1 MIRAV
6 IFDIGGVLIR
16 TEDAAPR
23 RQLEQRLGLEPGQA
37 EYIVFNSPMGQR
49 AQLGEITTAQLWRWV
64 QNELELSDVA
74 LAEFQRDFFAGDKL
88 DGKLVDYIRRLKSGY
103 QLAIISN
110 AKDDLHLTMQEID
123 PAGDLFELVV
133 GSAYERVMKPNAA
146 IFQRTLER
154 LQRQPRETV
163 FIDDFM
169 HNIEGAWAVGMNAIH
184 FQPGLDLAQAL
195 AELGVKPDKDDKMT
209 G

>member
-23 RQLEQRLGLEPGQA
+23 RQLEQRLGLAQGEA
-37 EYIVFNSPMGQR
+37 EYIVFNSPMGLR
-49 AQLGEITTAQLWRWV
+49 AQLGEITTAHLWRWV
-64 QNELELSDVA
+64 QRELELSDFA

-88 DGKLVDYIRRLKSGY
+88 DDDLMTYIRQLKSNY

-110 AKDDLHLTMQEID
+110 AKDDLHVTMQEID
-123 PAGDLFELVV
+123 PTGDLFELVV

-146 IFQRTLER
+146 IFQCTLER
-154 LQRQPRETV
+154 LQRQPAETV
-163 FIDDFM
+163 FIDDFI
-169 HNIEGAWAVGMNAIH
+169 HNIEGARDVGMNAIH
-184 FQPGLDLAQAL
+184 FRPGLDLAEAL
-195 AELGVKPDKDDKMT
+195 ADLGVAPNEQ
-209 G
+209 